1 MAVYV
6 DDFQLQAFVNGMNRR
21 WSHLVAD
28 SSEEL
33 TVFARRLG
41 LSAAWIQKRGTRG
54 EHFDVTDSMRLK
66 AIALGAE
73 PISYFELH
81 TMQSRVPQ
89 DAAVS
94 RTLTPALW

>member
-6 DDFQLQAFVNGMNRR
+6 DDFQLQAVVNGMNRR

-28 SSEEL
+28 SPDEL
-33 TVFARRLG
+33 ADFARLLG
-41 LSAAWIQKRGTRG
+41 LRASWIQKRGTRG
-54 EHFDVTDSMRLK
+54 EHFDVTDGMRRK

-81 TMQSRVPQ
+81 AVQTGAPREI
-89 DAAVS
+89 AVS
-94 RTLTPALW
+94 PSATPALW